1 MTSHDD
7 SSDTID
13 AHDSVNERWDARARR
28 QLAHALRSRVAGDDA
43 AAKAAVIWGAEGERW
58 FTPEDPIWRVHADA
72 AMFPGGIRALLL
84 QSLHPLAMAGVA
96 GHSGFKGDPW
106 GRLQRTSEFLA
117 TTTFGTIEH
126 AEQQIARVRSIH
138 ERVRGKAADGRPYA
152 ASDPHLLRWVHVT
165 EADSFLTAFQ
175 RYASEP
181 LSAAE
186 ADLYVEQ
193 AAVVA
198 RLLGV
203 VDPPLTTAA
212 LAATIE
218 SYRPELQSTAAS
230 REAARFLLL
239 HPPLP
244 LGAKAGYAALAAGA
258 VALLPRWARR
268 PLRLPWLPLTEM
280 VFARPLGD
288 AATATVRWA
297 MTDPRDVRTVAT
309 ESRTA

>member
-1 MTSHDD
+1 MAMATRDD
-7 SSDTID
+7 THVKTD
-13 AHDSVNERWDARARR
+13 RWDGRARR
-28 QLAHALRSRVAGDDA
+28 TLAHALRSRVAGDDA
-43 AAKAAVIWGAEGERW
+43 AAKAAVIWGTEGERW
-58 FTPEDPIWRVHADA
+58 FTPDDPIWRVHADA

-126 AEQQIARVRSIH
+126 ADVLIDRVRRIH

-165 EADSFLTAFQ
+165 EVDSFLTSFQ
-175 RYASEP
+175 RYAAQP
-181 LSAAE
+181 LSDTE

-193 AAVVA
+193 SAIVA
-198 RLLGV
+198 RRLGV
-203 VDPPLTTAA
+203 IDPPLTTEA
-212 LAATIE
+212 LAATIDA
-218 SYRPELQSTAAS
+218 YRPELQSTPEA

-244 LGAKAGYAALAAGA
+244 ALARPGYSALAAGA
-258 VALLPRWARR
+258 VSLLPRWARW
-268 PLRLPWLPLTEM
+268 PLRLPWLPVTE
-280 VFARPLGD
+280 RLLGQPLGG
-288 AATATVRWA
+288 AATSAVRWA
-297 MTDPRDVRTVAT
+297 MTDPQDVRTVAIAD
-309 ESRTA
+309 RAG

>member
-1 MTSHDD
+1 MAMATHDD
-7 SSDTID
+7 TY
-13 AHDSVNERWDARARR
+13 VNPDRWNGRARR
-28 QLAHALRSRVAGDDA
+28 TLAHALRSRVAGDDA

-58 FTPEDPIWRVHADA
+58 FTPDDPIWRVHADA

-126 AEQQIARVRSIH
+126 ADVMINRVRRIH

-152 ASDPHLLRWVHVT
+152 ASDPHLLQWVHVT
-165 EADSFLTAFQ
+165 EVDSFLTAFQ
-175 RYASEP
+175 RYAAHP
-181 LSAAE
+181 LNDIE

-193 AAVVA
+193 TAVVA
-198 RLLGV
+198 QRLGV
-203 VDPPLTTAA
+203 IDPPLTTAA

-218 SYRPELQSTAAS
+218 SYRPELASTPAA
-230 REAARFLLL
+230 REAARFLLV

-244 LGAKAGYAALAAGA
+244 LAAKAGYAALAAGA
-258 VALLPRWARR
+258 VSLLPRWARW
-268 PLRLPWLPLTEM
+268 PLRLPWLPVTER
-280 VFARPLGD
+280 VLGRPLGG
-288 AATATVRWA
+288 AATSAVRWA
-297 MTDPRDVRTVAT
+297 MTDPQDVRAVAA
-309 ESRTA
+309 SRCAG